1 MSRALGLAL
10 TSESVK
16 LVGWAH
22 WTLGLMSQLA
32 LVGAVAAQGVAV
44 EQTCVATDSTLPL
57 TRFQDNGDGTV
68 TDVDS
73 KLMWM
78 RCPSGQ
84 RWVNAR
90 CTGEA
95 ATYNW
100 VAAVREADQ
109 ISSNGEAFFNDWR
122 VPTLR
127 DLATITDR
135 GCKNPRTN
143 LVVFPGTQPTAFWT
157 STPRPGGQAAD
168 RAFVLSFGAEGVMS
182 ALKDER
188 FYVRFVR
195 NAM

>member
-1 MSRALGLAL
+1 L
-10 TSESVK
+10 TSERPK

-22 WTLGLMSQLA
+22 WTFGLIAQLVLA
-32 LVGAVAAQGVAV
+32 SAGAAQGVGIQ
-44 EQTCVATDSTLPL
+44 QTCVAAESNLPM

-84 RWVNAR
+84 RWVNTR
-90 CTGEA
+90 CTGQA

-100 VAAVREADQ
+100 VDAVRQANQ

-122 VPTLR
+122 VPALR

-143 LVVFPGTQPTAFWT
+143 LVVFPGTPATAFWT
-157 STPRPGGQAAD
+157 STPRPGGKSED
-168 RAFVLSFGAEGVMS
+168 LAFTLSFGEEGVM
-182 ALKDER
+182 AARKDER